1 MVFNFQ
7 PPSGQFE
14 SIIFPSVTP
23 SYQLLFLLQGEPT
36 ESYSPQSGLFSL
48 GSFDNQPGYGQGQLG
63 GRGIYELVS
72 KRDWKGQLQTSLLR
86 KYRGAVDIKYAFSQS
101 VRTDD
106 FESIV
111 ILTHTDPSIG
121 SCIITGNLE
130 STKKASEKTAAQKA
144 CQMLDADNLRFIPY
158 SGESLIKNRVGIDEY
173 PQDEPA
179 QELGTALKGLFGNNY
194 TLPSAV
200 ATVPSTPSPHVSYNV
215 DKSRDWDFDDP
226 NLNAGSFNSS
236 YAKEPQNKLGYGG
249 DVVRL
254 MSLRVESIDPARDP
268 SKKVDSSDKERDR
281 EREQD
286 DYWMTPPY
294 NNLDETLDLPISKL
308 TSLVAV
314 DCFHDDITASN
325 KVIDASVQPT
335 NLDAQPGLFGETSPS
350 WCMPLSEFPWV
361 SSKPTPHATPLSSL
375 LSASVDSASAQKPDN
390 PARSL
395 PLFSDDSGV
404 SHADMGVGMGTGLQQ
419 QSRGMQSDIRAG
431 RGPPGL
437 QKPPGMSFYANGQYD
452 FNSSRTPLSPI
463 DARSVSSSFPSPSS
477 VSDRTITSTST
488 RGIAYDSLHSN
499 NNMNLSLNTS
509 LEGGADRRVG
519 QGRGAI
525 HVGSSSA
532 ALNDDVMRMLNNA
545 RTENILLT
553 PSSNK
558 TTDIFQDVFSYD
570 QSTARLGGDNGF
582 TVSPMSNLTHPTVD
596 FNSDSKYRV
605 HSFAD
610 EMSALQSEKKATDWK
625 GELQTFLARNCKDYP
640 FKIEYNSEDRVAGGK
655 FVARVTITFDNK
667 EEEMRVVHGI
677 PAINKKTTERTAA
690 GTAILC
696 TYNDIKL
703 ALFCSLNCPQ

>member
-1 MVFNFQ
+1 M
-7 PPSGQFE
+7 GA
-14 SIIFPSVTP
+14 
-23 SYQLLFLLQGEPT
+23 
-36 ESYSPQSGLFSL
+36 
-48 GSFDNQPGYGQGQLG
+48 FDNQPGYGQGQLG

-86 KYRGAVDIKYAFSQS
+86 KYRGSVDIKYAFSQS

-111 ILTHTDPSIG
+111 ILTHADPSIG

-144 CQMLDADNLRFIPY
+144 CQLLDADSLRFIPY
-158 SGESLIKNRVGIDEY
+158 SGESLTKKLHGIDEY

-194 TLPSAV
+194 TLPSAA
-200 ATVPSTPSPHVSYNV
+200 ATCPSTPTPHVSYHV
-215 DKSRDWDFDDP
+215 EKSRDWDFDDP

-236 YAKEPQNKLGYGG
+236 YAKESLNDPGYGG
-249 DVVRL
+249 NVVRL
-254 MSLRVESIDPARDP
+254 NSLRVESIDPL
-268 SKKVDSSDKERDR
+268 KKEDSFDKER
-281 EREQD
+281 EREKD
-286 DYWMTPPY
+286 LKSDRAGTHNTLSDFWMAPPY

-308 TSLVAV
+308 NSRVAV
-314 DCFHDDITASN
+314 DSFHDDITASN
-325 KVIDASVQPT
+325 KVMDASLQPT
-335 NLDAQPGLFGETSPS
+335 SHSEQLALFSATSPTWDRDFS
-350 WCMPLSEFPWV
+350 KSPWV
-361 SSKPTPHATPLSSL
+361 ASQSASHASPLSSL
-375 LSASVDSASAQKPDN
+375 LGTSVDSVSANKPDN

-395 PLFSDDSGV
+395 PIFSTESSGSV
-404 SHADMGVGMGTGLQQ
+404 SHADMGLGLGMGAGLHQ
-419 QSRGMQSDIRAG
+419 QSRGMQSDLRAG

-452 FNSSRTPLSPI
+452 FNTSRTPLSPI
-463 DARSVSSSFPSPSS
+463 DARSASSSFPSPSS
-477 VSDRTITSTST
+477 ASDRTITSTST

-499 NNMNLSLNTS
+499 SNMSLSLSLNSS
-509 LEGGADRRVG
+509 LESGVDRRVG
-519 QGRGAI
+519 QGRGAM
-525 HVGSSSA
+525 HAGLSSA
-532 ALNDDVMRMLNNA
+532 ALNDDVTRMLNNA
-545 RTENILLT
+545 KTENILLT

-558 TTDIFQDVFSYD
+558 ITESFQDVFSYD
-570 QSTARLGGDNGF
+570 QSTARLGVDDGF
-582 TVSPMSNLTHPTVD
+582 TVSPMSIVTHPTVD
-596 FNSDSKYRV
+596 LNSDSKYRV

-690 GTAILC
+690 GTAMFLC
-696 TYNDIKL
+696 YVLTMIANQHCFVLSIVMINL
-703 ALFCSLNCPQ
+703 LVISAVL

>member
-1 MVFNFQ
+1 M
-7 PPSGQFE
+7 GA
-14 SIIFPSVTP
+14 
-23 SYQLLFLLQGEPT
+23 
-36 ESYSPQSGLFSL
+36 
-48 GSFDNQPGYGQGQLG
+48 FDNQPGYGQGQLG

-86 KYRGAVDIKYAFSQS
+86 KYRGSVDIKYAFSQS
-101 VRTDD
+101 VRTDE

-111 ILTHTDPSIG
+111 ILTHADPSIG

-144 CQMLDADNLRFIPY
+144 CQMLDADSLRFIPY
-158 SGESLIKNRVGIDEY
+158 SGESLIKNRCGIDEY

-179 QELGTALKGLFGNNY
+179 KELGTALKGLFGNNY

-200 ATVPSTPSPHVSYNV
+200 ATCPSTPTPHISYHV
-215 DKSRDWDFDDP
+215 EKSRDWDCDDL

-236 YAKEPQNKLGYGG
+236 YAKESLNNPGYGG
-249 DVVRL
+249 NVVRL
-254 MSLRVESIDPARDP
+254 NSLRVESIDPARDP
-268 SKKVDSSDKERDR
+268 LKVEDSFDEER
-281 EREQD
+281 EREKDIKSDRAGTHNTLQD
-286 DYWMTPPY
+286 FWMAPPY
-294 NNLDETLDLPISKL
+294 KILDETLDLPISIL
-308 TSLVAV
+308 NSRVAV

-325 KVIDASVQPT
+325 KVMDASVQPT
-335 NLDAQPGLFGETSPS
+335 SHCEQLALFSATSPTWDRDFS
-350 WCMPLSEFPWV
+350 KSPWV
-361 SSKPTPHATPLSSL
+361 ASQPTSHASPSSSL
-375 LSASVDSASAQKPDN
+375 LGTSVDSATAHKPDN

-395 PLFSDDSGV
+395 PIFSTESSGSV
-404 SHADMGVGMGTGLQQ
+404 SHADMGVGLGVGMGLHQ
-419 QSRGMQSDIRAG
+419 QSRGMQNDLRAG
-431 RGPPGL
+431 RGSTGL

-452 FNSSRTPLSPI
+452 FNTSRTPLSPI

-477 VSDRTITSTST
+477 ASDRTSTST
-488 RGIAYDSLHSN
+488 RGIAYDSLHSD
-499 NNMNLSLNTS
+499 NNMSLSLSTS

-519 QGRGAI
+519 QGRGAM
-525 HVGSSSA
+525 HVGLSSA
-532 ALNDDVMRMLNNA
+532 ALNDDVTRMLNNA

-558 TTDIFQDVFSYD
+558 ITENFQDVFSYG
-570 QSTARLGGDNGF
+570 QSTARLGVDDGL

-596 FNSDSKYRV
+596 LNSDSKYRV

-690 GTAILC
+690 GTTMFLCYVPTMTAIQHCFLLSIVF
-696 TYNDIKL
+696 N
-703 ALFCSLNCPQ
+703 SN

>member
-1 MVFNFQ
+1 M
-7 PPSGQFE
+7 
-14 SIIFPSVTP
+14 
-23 SYQLLFLLQGEPT
+23 
-36 ESYSPQSGLFSL
+36 

-121 SCIITGNLE
+121 SCVITGNLE

-194 TLPSAV
+194 TLPSA
-200 ATVPSTPSPHVSYNV
+200 AANGPSTPSPHVSYNV

-226 NLNAGSFNSS
+226 NLNSGSFNSS
-236 YAKEPQNKLGYGG
+236 YAKESQNNLGYGG

-254 MSLRVESIDPARDP
+254 MSLRVESTDPARDP
-268 SKKVDSSDKERDR
+268 SKKVDSFDKERER
-281 EREQD
+281 EREKD
-286 DYWMTPPY
+286 DYWMAPPY
-294 NNLDETLDLPISKL
+294 KNLDETLDLPISKL
-308 TSLVAV
+308 KSRVAV
-314 DCFHDDITASN
+314 DCFHDDITASK

-335 NLDAQPGLFGETSPS
+335 NLDAQPGLFGESHPS
-350 WCMPLSEFPWV
+350 WNMPLSEFPWF
-361 SSKPTPHATPLSSL
+361 SSQPTSHATPLSSL

-395 PLFSDDSGV
+395 PLFSDDSSVGLT
-404 SHADMGVGMGTGLQQ
+404 DMGVGLGMGAGLQQ
-419 QSRGMQSDIRAG
+419 QSRGMQSDMRAG

-477 VSDRTITSTST
+477 IPDRTSTST

-499 NNMNLSLNTS
+499 NNMSLSLSLNTS

-519 QGRGAI
+519 QGRGAM
-525 HVGSSSA
+525 SSA
-532 ALNDDVMRMLNNA
+532 ALHDDVMRMLSNGKA
-545 RTENILLT
+545 ENSLLT

-558 TTDIFQDVFSYD
+558 TTDSFKDDFSYD
-570 QSTARLGGDNGF
+570 QSTVRLGGDDGF
-582 TVSPMSNLTHPTVD
+582 TVSPMSNLTRPTVD
-596 FNSDSKYRV
+596 YNSDSKYRV

-690 GTAILC
+690 GTATLC
-696 TYNDIKL
+696 TYNDIQL
-703 ALFCSLNCPQ
+703 ASLCPLNCPQTCLHENISHISSTMNLCFCRYRSFS